1 MFQRILVISYCWAKK
16 VSHVLLVGNSKLV
29 AKMQNRKTENLR
41 KLYVGNLAPSTSEQS
56 LRQYFGRWG
65 HVLHVF
71 NPKRTYA
78 FVTFSTEESARECI
92 GAGPH
97 TLNGRVVHV
106 DLGKNDTRKGLN
118 DTRKG
123 PTEKSHKPP
132 YRETRAPPS
141 SGQRESRDQGFDLRQ
156 VLEEKRSTS
165 GGTRGQA
172 AHSRQGQQSAREKHS
187 TLEFDKLKE
196 QLREEEGVLKLEES
210 KAKDLKQIRD
220 QKTKEIENLRKAIVG
235 VKRREEAVK
244 EKRAMQE
251 QILAFKQNLEKK
263 TSAQNIVKETLSE
276 NIFSNSTPENLVKK
290 TVPEQES
297 ESDPPNHGRPGKTE
311 REKIALKLQKMKEIN
326 MKK

>member
-1 MFQRILVISYCWAKK
+1 M
-16 VSHVLLVGNSKLV
+16 LLVENSTLV
-29 AKMQNRKTENLR
+29 AKMQNWKTENLR
-41 KLYVGNLAPSTSEQS
+41 KLYVGNLATNTSEQS

-65 HVLHVF
+65 NVLNVF

-78 FVTFSTEESARECI
+78 FVTYSTEESARECI

-106 DLGKNDTRKGLN
+106 DLGKNDTRKG
-118 DTRKG
+118 

-132 YRETRAPPS
+132 YRETRAPPT

-165 GGTRGQA
+165 GGTRVQA
-172 AHSRQGQQSAREKHS
+172 AHSRQGQQSAREKQA
-187 TLEFDKLKE
+187 TMEFDKLKE
-196 QLREEEGVLKLEES
+196 QLREKEGVLKLEED
-210 KAKDLKQIRD
+210 KAKELKQIRD
-220 QKTKEIENLRKAIVG
+220 QKTKEVESLRKAIAG

-251 QILAFKQNLEKK
+251 QILAFKHNLENKTSAKNIVKDTLSENVVSNPTPENLEKK
-263 TSAQNIVKETLSE
+263 TL
-276 NIFSNSTPENLVKK
+276 
-290 TVPEQES
+290 PEQES

-311 REKIALKLQKMKEIN
+311 KEKIALKLQKMKEIN

>member
-1 MFQRILVISYCWAKK
+1 M
-16 VSHVLLVGNSKLV
+16 LLVENSTLV
-29 AKMQNRKTENLR
+29 AKMQNWKTENLR
-41 KLYVGNLAPSTSEQS
+41 KLYVGNLATNTSEQS

-65 HVLHVF
+65 HVLNVF

-78 FVTFSTEESARECI
+78 FVTYSSEESARECI

-106 DLGKNDTRKGLN
+106 DLGKN

-187 TLEFDKLKE
+187 TQEFDKLKD
-196 QLREEEGVLKLEES
+196 QLREKEGVLKLEEG
-210 KAKDLKQIRD
+210 KVKDLKQFRD
-220 QKTKEIENLRKAIVG
+220 QKTKEIESLRKAIAG
-235 VKRREEAVK
+235 VKRREEALK

-251 QILAFKQNLEKK
+251 QILAFKQNLENK
-263 TSAQNIVKETLSE
+263 TSAKNIVKDTLSE
-276 NIFSNSTPENLVKK
+276 NVVSNPTPENLEKK
-290 TVPEQES
+290 TLPEQES
-297 ESDPPNHGRPGKTE
+297 ESDSPNHGRPGKTE
-311 REKIALKLQKMKEIN
+311 KEKIALKLQKMKEIN
-326 MKK
+326 MNK

>member
-1 MFQRILVISYCWAKK
+1 M
-16 VSHVLLVGNSKLV
+16 LLVGNSKLV
-29 AKMQNRKTENLR
+29 AKMQNWKAENLR
-41 KLYVGNLAPSTSEQS
+41 KLYVGNLATNTSEQS

-65 HVLHVF
+65 HVLNVF

-78 FVTFSTEESARECI
+78 FVTYSTEESARECI

-106 DLGKNDTRKGLN
+106 DLGKNDTRKG
-118 DTRKG
+118 

-132 YRETRAPPS
+132 YRETRPPPT

-187 TLEFDKLKE
+187 TVEFDNLKE
-196 QLREEEGVLKLEES
+196 QLREKEGVLKLEEG
-210 KAKDLKQIRD
+210 KVKDLKQIRD
-220 QKTKEIENLRKAIVG
+220 QKLKEIESLRKAIAG

-251 QILAFKQNLEKK
+251 QILAFKQNLENK
-263 TSAQNIVKETLSE
+263 TSAKNVVKDTLSD
-276 NIFSNSTPENLVKK
+276 NVVSNPTPENLEKK
-290 TVPEQES
+290 TLPEQES

-311 REKIALKLQKMKEIN
+311 KEKIALKLQKMKEIN

>member
-1 MFQRILVISYCWAKK
+1 LSPEGVTGV
-16 VSHVLLVGNSKLV
+16 VSWKLLLVV
-29 AKMQNRKTENLR
+29 KMQNWKAENLR
-41 KLYVGNLAPSTSEQS
+41 KLYVGNLATNTSEQS

-65 HVLHVF
+65 HVLNVF

-78 FVTFSTEESARECI
+78 FVTYSTEESARECI

-106 DLGKNDTRKGLN
+106 DLGKNDTRKG
-118 DTRKG
+118 
-123 PTEKSHKPP
+123 PTQKSHKPP
-132 YRETRAPPS
+132 YRETRAPPSNS

-165 GGTRGQA
+165 SGTRGQA
-172 AHSRQGQQSAREKHS
+172 AHSRQGQQSAREKQ
-187 TLEFDKLKE
+187 TTVEFDKLKE
-196 QLREEEGVLKLEES
+196 QLREKEGVLKLEEDEA
-210 KAKDLKQIRD
+210 KALKQIRD
-220 QKTKEIENLRKAIVG
+220 QKTKEIESLRKAIAG

-251 QILAFKQNLEKK
+251 QILAFKQNLENK
-263 TSAQNIVKETLSE
+263 TSAKNIVKETLSE
-276 NIFSNSTPENLVKK
+276 NVVSNPTPENLEKK
-290 TVPEQES
+290 TLPEQES

-311 REKIALKLQKMKEIN
+311 KEKIALKLQKMKEIN

>member
-16 VSHVLLVGNSKLV
+16 VSRVLLVENSTLV
-29 AKMQNRKTENLR
+29 VKMQNWKTENLR
-41 KLYVGNLAPSTSEQS
+41 KLYVGNLATNTSEQS

-65 HVLHVF
+65 HVLNVF

-78 FVTFSTEESARECI
+78 FVTYSTEESARECI

-106 DLGKNDTRKGLN
+106 DLGKN

-165 GGTRGQA
+165 GGARGQA
-172 AHSRQGQQSAREKHS
+172 AYSRQGQQSVREKHS

-196 QLREEEGVLKLEES
+196 QLREKEGVLKLEEG
-210 KAKDLKQIRD
+210 KAKALKQIRD
-220 QKTKEIENLRKAIVG
+220 QKTKEIENLRKAIAG

-263 TSAQNIVKETLSE
+263 TSAQNIVT
-276 NIFSNSTPENLVKK
+276 
-290 TVPEQES
+290 
-297 ESDPPNHGRPGKTE
+297 
-311 REKIALKLQKMKEIN
+311 
-326 MKK
+326 